1 MFLFTDE
8 ENEMISRKE
17 NSQQEITLN
26 VFVNSQNN
34 ANFELYYYTP
44 LQMFSK
50 KINSLKYFFDFTNT
64 NTENI
69 NIEITSPNFENNF
82 YPDFSFVEYNILSS
96 KFDNINIKTEY
107 LNIDSLDDMVY
118 LLHHKSDTM
127 KVIKKNKTFETNDND
142 VSVVFRTDCSV
153 NVGRFKI
160 LVSFTRDND
169 KATTQNPVIT
179 TSKAPQTYTTY
190 SQSNTVPNISLCSSV
205 PVELRGSGTIY
216 SPNYSE
222 QYKKKL

>member
-82 YPDFSFVEYNILSS
+82 YPDSSYIEY
-96 KFDNINIKTEY
+96 
-107 LNIDSLDDMVY
+107 
-118 LLHHKSDTM
+118 
-127 KVIKKNKTFETNDND
+127 
-142 VSVVFRTDCSV
+142 
-153 NVGRFKI
+153 KI
-160 LVSFTRDND
+160 LYRNFTR
-169 KATTQNPVIT
+169 
-179 TSKAPQTYTTY
+179 
-190 SQSNTVPNISLCSSV
+190 
-205 PVELRGSGTIY
+205 
-216 SPNYSE
+216 
-222 QYKKKL
+222 